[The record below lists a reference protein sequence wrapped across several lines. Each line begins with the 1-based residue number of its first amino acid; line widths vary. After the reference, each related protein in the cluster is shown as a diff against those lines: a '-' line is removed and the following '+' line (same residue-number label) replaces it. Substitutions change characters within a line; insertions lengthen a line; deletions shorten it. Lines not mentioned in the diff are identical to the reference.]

1 MKFSPK
7 QALLILSVIVLAA
20 LGTFG
25 AFSVLFKT
33 SEPDRSAKPA
43 EHEHPAVAVPV
54 QTNAKTIAEAPPDYD
69 VTALNQQV
77 GRDCPTNNLACLN
90 TALLAITEKS
100 GPKASLLVL
109 RGLQEQGRVG
119 ALTDD
124 HHLAHDIGR
133 KTAERFGMNGRAF
146 FLCPT
151 TYNYGCQHGFF
162 QYALAQTHATDNAA
176 RLICGSLSE
185 SYSSKFRFYCYHGV
199 GHGVMMAQNYNLAK
213 ALAACDMLDTTVG
226 RDGCWQGV
234 FMENVNNASRKVN
247 SPPDGF
253 SRSNPL
259 APCNIVPDKYQS
271 ECFVNHAGWLMK
283 VFNNDVTKAAQ
294 ACLRAPDAY
303 VSLCLQ
309 SIGLMVTNPA
319 WQPYLARSNG
329 EKEGKTPEVMAWN
342 LCRRFPKEHQAQC
355 VIGAIDNILN
365 FDEFEV
371 SRARTFC
378 NTVDVAYRGIC
389 YHQIGVGLMN
399 QATNPDVV
407 RQKCATFEGYDK
419 DECRQGAGV

>member
-7 QALLILSVIVLAA
+7 LALLILSVIVLVA

-25 AFSVLFKT
+25 VFSVLFKT

-43 EHEHPAVAVPV
+43 EHGHPAVTAPG
-54 QTNAKTIAEAPPDYD
+54 QTHATAIAEALPEYD
-69 VTALNQQV
+69 VNALNQQV
-77 GRDCPTNNLACLN
+77 ERDCPTNNLACLN

-109 RGLQEQGRVG
+109 RSFQEQGRIG

-133 KTAERFGMNGRAF
+133 KTAERFGVNGRAF
-146 FLCPT
+146 LLCPT
-151 TYNYGCQHGFF
+151 TFNYGCQHGFF
-162 QYALAQTHATDNAA
+162 QYALAQAQATDSAA
-176 RLICGSLSE
+176 RLICGSLGE

-213 ALAACDMLDTTVG
+213 ALAACDTLETTVG
-226 RDGCWQGV
+226 QNGCWQGV
-234 FMENVNNASRKVN
+234 FMENVNASRKEKR
-247 SPPDGF
+247 PPDGF

-259 APCNIVPDKYQS
+259 APCNVVPDKYQS
-271 ECFVNHAGWLMK
+271 ECFINHAGWLMK
-283 VFNNDVTKAAQ
+283 IFNNDVTKATK
-294 ACLRAPDAY
+294 ACLRAPEAY

-319 WQPYLARSNG
+319 WQPYLAQSNG
-329 EKEGKTPEVMAWN
+329 EKEGKPPEVMAWD
-342 LCRRFPKEHQAQC
+342 LCRRFPKDHRAPC

-378 NTVDVAYRGIC
+378 NTVDAAYRNVC
-389 YHQIGVGLMN
+389 YHQIGVGLMH

-407 RQKCATFEGYDK
+407 RHKCATFEGYDK
-419 DECRQGAGV
+419 DECLQGAGV

>member
-1 MKFSPK
+1 MRFFSK
-7 QALLILSVIVLAA
+7 QALLMLSVIVLVA

-33 SEPDRSAKPA
+33 SEPDRPATPA
-43 EHEHPAVAVPV
+43 EHEHPAVAASV
-54 QTNAKTIAEAPPDYD
+54 QTNTNTTTEAPPDYD
-69 VTALNQQV
+69 ANVLNQQV
-77 GRDCPTNNLACLN
+77 ERDCPTNTLACLN
-90 TALLAITEKS
+90 KALLAITEKS

-109 RGLQEQGRVG
+109 RGLQERGRIG

-133 KTAERFGMNGRAF
+133 TTAERFGVNGRAF
-146 FLCPT
+146 LLCPT
-151 TYNYGCQHGFF
+151 TFNYGCQHGFF
-162 QYALAQTHATDNAA
+162 QYALAQAHATDSAA
-176 RLICGSLSE
+176 RLICGSLGE

-199 GHGVMMAQNYNLAK
+199 GHGVMMAQNYNLTK
-213 ALAACDMLDTTVG
+213 ALAACDTLETTVG
-226 RDGCWQGV
+226 QNGCWQGV
-234 FMENVNNASRKVN
+234 FMENVNASRKAN
-247 SPPDGF
+247 RPPDGF

-259 APCNIVPDKYQS
+259 APCNVVPDKYQS
-271 ECFVNHAGWLMK
+271 ECFINHAGWLMK
-283 VFNNDVTKAAQ
+283 IFNNDVTKATK
-294 ACLRAPDAY
+294 ACLRAPETY

-319 WQPYLARSNG
+319 WQPYLAQSNG
-329 EKEGKTPEVMAWN
+329 ETAGKPPEVMAWD
-342 LCRRFPKEHQAQC
+342 LCRRFPKDHRAPC

-371 SRARTFC
+371 SRARSFC
-378 NTVDVAYRGIC
+378 NTVDAAYRGIC
-389 YHQIGVGLMN
+389 YHQIGIGLMH

-419 DECRQGAGV
+419 DECLQGAGI